1 MSPDHT
7 GAITGEVR
15 LDVSG
20 LSLDVPG
27 RCLLDGVAF
36 SARSGEC
43 LAVVGP
49 SGSGKT
55 SLLNCLS
62 GISAPSRGSV
72 KIDGIDLTTL
82 ASSKRSTFRL
92 RHVGMVFQF
101 GELLPELSASE
112 NVSLPLR
119 FMGVARREAERQA
132 AEWLARVGLS
142 GRERDHPDVLSGG
155 ETLRLA
161 IARALIH
168 APELILADEPTGALD
183 EENTKQVVDLLA
195 HAGTETGATVV
206 VATHDPLVASRADRV
221 LRLRGGRLAPADR
234 PEPLTGTAP

>member
-1 MSPDHT
+1 M
-7 GAITGEVR
+7 GEAR
-15 LDVSG
+15 LHVAG
-20 LSLDVPG
+20 LSFDVPG
-27 RCLLDGVAF
+27 RRLLDGVAF

-62 GISAPSRGSV
+62 GIYAPSHGSV
-72 KIDGIDLTTL
+72 KIEGTDLTTL
-82 ASSKRSTFRL
+82 ASSKRSAFRL

-119 FMGVARREAERQA
+119 FMGVARREAERRA
-132 AEWLARVGLS
+132 AEWLARVGLA

-155 ETLRLA
+155 ETLRVA
-161 IARALIH
+161 VARALIH
-168 APELILADEPTGALD
+168 APGLILADEPTGALD

-195 HAGTETGATVV
+195 RASTETGATVV

-221 LRLRGGRLAPADR
+221 LRLRGGRLSSANR
-234 PEPLTGTAP
+234 PESPTGPAT